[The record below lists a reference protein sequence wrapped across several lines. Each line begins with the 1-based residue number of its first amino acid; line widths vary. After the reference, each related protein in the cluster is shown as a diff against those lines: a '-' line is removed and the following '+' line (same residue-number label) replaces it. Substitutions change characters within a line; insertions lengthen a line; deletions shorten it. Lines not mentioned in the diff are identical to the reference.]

1 MCFVQLKV
9 YLCDVCVC
17 VCVSVHVLCVCVCCV
32 SVCVCCVSECVLCV
46 LLDNMQLCK
55 INVVSSWQK
64 AQLLAS
70 HDARMAELEGEVD
83 RVKRELTETKVA
95 AKEEKR
101 LLRQQV
107 ETLQKVSALCVL
119 CACVRVHVRM
129 CVAVEYV
136 FGRGLCCSC
145 ECMYMSVGVGEGVC
159 FCVSEWA
166 ETMRVS

>member
-1 MCFVQLKV
+1 MSACVCCVCVCV
-9 YLCDVCVC
+9 YVCVC
-17 VCVSVHVLCVCVCCV
+17 VCCGSVCVLCVCVCCV
-32 SVCVCCVSECVLCV
+32 SVCCECVCVLCECVLCV
-46 LLDNMQLCK
+46 LLDNMQLCQ

-119 CACVRVHVRM
+119 CVCVHVHVRM
-129 CVAVEYV
+129 CVAVGYV
-136 FGRGLCCSC
+136 FDRG
-145 ECMYMSVGVGEGVC
+145 YAVH
-159 FCVSEWA
+159 VSA
-166 ETMRVS
+166 CI

>member
-1 MCFVQLKV
+1 ML
-9 YLCDVCVC
+9 CVC
-17 VCVSVHVLCVCVCCV
+17 VCMCVCVCCGSVCVLCVCVLCEC
-32 SVCVCCVSECVLCV
+32 VCVLCECVLCV
-46 LLDNMQLCK
+46 LLDNMQLCQ

-119 CACVRVHVRM
+119 CVCVHVHVRM

-145 ECMYMSVGVGEGVC
+145 ECM
-159 FCVSEWA
+159 
-166 ETMRVS
+166 